1 MPRMTNTVQHARGG
15 ASRLGSVLLALAV
28 GACATAGSSSSR
40 ADAEQAA
47 ERTVERLITADNAA
61 DLAGVLACY
70 AGDVLWLPPD
80 GEVIAGKAGVR
91 PRYERLFASYVP
103 DVALEVTEVRASDA
117 LAYVR
122 GFTRGVLRPKRGGEP
137 TRVNDKFL
145 AVLHRDDGAWR
156 ISHLMWS
163 PTEPAH

>member
-1 MPRMTNTVQHARGG
+1 MRNPVRLPRG
-15 ASRLGSVLLALAV
+15 ATRLGALLLALAS
-28 GACATAGSSSSR
+28 GGCAAAGSSPSR
-40 ADAEQAA
+40 ADSEHAA
-47 ERTVERLITADNAA
+47 ERTVERLITADNAG

-70 AGDVLWLPPD
+70 ADDVVWLPPD
-80 GEVIAGKAGVR
+80 GEVVAGKAAVR

-103 DVALEVTEVRASDA
+103 DVALEVTEVRAGDA
-117 LAYVR
+117 LAFVR

-145 AVLHRDDGAWR
+145 AVLHRDAGAWR

-163 PTEPAH
+163 PAAPAR